1 MLSLMSTSVARVED
15 HFPKEVPS
23 FQPPLPPI
31 LAQIED
37 SLEKVR
43 TATEAYLRER
53 EAMVSFWEADVD
65 VLEKVVARNSL
76 TGGDPKLDDLIHQAG
91 EHLER
96 TKADILPRIEEFSK
110 LRRQAGSL
118 RIPKVAKVLTSVID
132 RNLALMR
139 RYLKAMETIYHRLIT
154 LRDQS
159 IQQSIAGLT
168 EVSWAGLWDD
178 YN

>member
-1 MLSLMSTSVARVED
+1 MSTSVARVED
-15 HFPKEVPS
+15 HFPQEVPS
-23 FQPPLPPI
+23 FQPPLPPV

-43 TATEAYLRER
+43 TATETYLRER
-53 EAMVSFWEADVD
+53 EAMVAFWEADVD
-65 VLEKVVARNSL
+65 VLEEVVACGSL
-76 TGGDPKLDDLIHQAG
+76 TGGDPKLDDLILQAG

-96 TKADILPRIEEFSK
+96 TRADILPRIDDFSK

-118 RIPKVAKVLTSVID
+118 RMPKAKAVLTSVLD

-139 RYLKAMETIYHRLIT
+139 RYLKARETIYQRLVT
-154 LRDQS
+154 LRDRS

-168 EVSWAGLWDD
+168 EASWAGLWDD
-178 YN
+178 DD